1 MKSKKLSQWAHDIMQ
16 IKDPETYADTLR
28 FNRLLDEVEQYED
41 ISIARIL
48 FGLLSNKE
56 DYGVKQGVVRV
67 LSGYCVYKYYTA
79 LIMNL
84 PRTLRACTTK
94 DWPQSPIGYWGRDI
108 TEADMPEIYRAYKD
122 SPPEER
128 EVFLRAICE
137 HDYFHEN
144 LWPSQFLNYLK
155 KESKNDSSS

>member
-67 LSGYCVYKYYTA
+67 LSGYCVYKYYRA
-79 LIMNL
+79 LIMDL
-84 PRTLRACTTK
+84 PRML
-94 DWPQSPIGYWGRDI
+94 
-108 TEADMPEIYRAYKD
+108 
-122 SPPEER
+122 PEER

-155 KESKNDSSS
+155 KESKNDSGS